1 MSVVPER
8 ALDAT
13 VAAAAV
19 GSGITAGVYFAF
31 STFVM
36 RALDD
41 LPGDRSIQ
49 AMQAINRRAVT
60 PLFMTALFGTAA
72 ASVALG
78 IEGIDARSTRDGQL
92 LMAGASAYLASVALT
107 VAVHVPRNE
116 RLAAVA
122 DRGSDAAGIWRRY
135 SRAWTAGNHLRT
147 ACALAACALFVAAVG
162 SLGR

>member
-1 MSVVPER
+1 MSAVPER

-13 VAAAAV
+13 VVAAAV

-36 RALDD
+36 RALAAR
-41 LPGDRSIQ
+41 PGDRSIE

-72 ASVALG
+72 AAVALG
-78 IEGIDARSTRDGQL
+78 IEGIDARSTREGQL
-92 LMAGASAYLASVALT
+92 LLAGASAYLASVALT

-122 DRGSDAAGIWRRY
+122 TSSSEAARIWRRY
-135 SRAWTAGNHLRT
+135 SRAWTAGNHVRT

-162 SLGR
+162 SAAG

>member
-8 ALDAT
+8 ALAAT
-13 VAAAAV
+13 VVAAAV
-19 GSGITAGVYFAF
+19 GSGLTGGVYFAF

-41 LPGDRSIQ
+41 LAGDRSIE

-72 ASVALG
+72 AAVALG
-78 IEGIDARSTRDGQL
+78 TEGIDARSTREGQL
-92 LMAGASAYLASVALT
+92 LLAGASAYLASVALT

-122 DRGSDAAGIWRRY
+122 TSSSEAAGIWRRY
-135 SRAWTAGNHLRT
+135 SRAWTAGNHVRT
-147 ACALAACALFVAAVG
+147 ACAVGACALFVAAVG
-162 SLGR
+162 SAAG

>member
-1 MSVVPER
+1 MSLVLGD

-19 GSGITAGVYFAF
+19 GSGIIAGVYFAF
-31 STFVM
+31 SAFVM

-41 LPGDRSIQ
+41 LPGDSSIE

-78 IEGIDARSTRDGQL
+78 IEGIDARSTREGQL
-92 LMAGASAYLASVALT
+92 LLAGASAYLASVALT

-116 RLAAVA
+116 RLAEVA
-122 DRGSDAAGIWRRY
+122 TPSSEAAGIWRRY

-147 ACALAACALFVAAVG
+147 ACAAAACALFVAAVG
-162 SLGR
+162 SAAG